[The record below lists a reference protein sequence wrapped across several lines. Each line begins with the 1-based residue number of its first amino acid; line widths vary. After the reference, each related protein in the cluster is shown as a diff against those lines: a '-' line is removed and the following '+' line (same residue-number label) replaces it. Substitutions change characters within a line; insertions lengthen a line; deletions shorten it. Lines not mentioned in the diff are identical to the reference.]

1 MNRSLIIIDC
11 QYDFIDG
18 SLACIN
24 AENAIA
30 GIIDFVN
37 ENPGLNV
44 YYSCDWHSEN
54 NKSFKRHGGI
64 WPDHC
69 VAGQRG
75 SEIHEDFY
83 TKIADEKNRPNE
95 DNIFYKGQNDE
106 IEEYSAFGA
115 KNAKGIA
122 LKDLVDQIV
131 MVCGIASEYCCRET
145 ALEFDKAGKDVE
157 FLSDKVAYVDREDHE
172 KNLSDLKDMIKVLGE

>member
-1 MNRSLIIIDC
+1 MNKSLIVVDC

-24 AENAIA
+24 AENAVDK
-30 GIIDFVN
+30 IIEYIN
-37 ENPGLNV
+37 ENPELNV

-69 VAGQRG
+69 VTGQKG

-83 TKIADEKNRPNE
+83 KKIKDNKNKPNQE
-95 DNIFYKGQNDE
+95 NIFYKGLNDE
-106 IEEYSAFGA
+106 VEEYSAYEA
-115 KNAKGIA
+115 KNKKGLA
-122 LKDLVDQIV
+122 LKELVDQKV

-145 ALEFDKAGKDVE
+145 ALEFKKAGKDVE
-157 FLSDKVAYVDREDHE
+157 FLGDKVAYVNKEDHE
-172 KNLSDLKDMIKVLGE
+172 KNLADLRRQIAVL

>member
-1 MNRSLIIIDC
+1 MNKSLIVVDC

-30 GIIDFVN
+30 EIIDYIN

-69 VAGQRG
+69 VAGRRG
-75 SEIHEDFY
+75 SEIHKDFSG
-83 TKIADEKNRPNE
+83 KVKNEKNRPNE
-95 DNIFYKGQNDE
+95 DNIFYKGLDDE
-106 IEEYSAFGA
+106 IEEYSAFEA
-115 KNAKGIA
+115 KNMKGLP
-122 LKDLVDQIV
+122 LKELVNREV

-145 ALEFDKAGKDVE
+145 ALEFHKAGKDVE
-157 FLSDKVAYVDREDHE
+157 FLSDKVAYVNKEDHE
-172 KNLSDLKDMIKVLGE
+172 KNLVDLKDKIKVLWE

>member
-1 MNRSLIIIDC
+1 MNKSLIVVDC

-24 AENAIA
+24 AENAVA
-30 GIIDFVN
+30 EIIGYIN

-64 WPDHC
+64 WPEHC

-75 SEIHEDFY
+75 SEIHEDFFS
-83 TKIADEKNRPNE
+83 KIKDEKNRPDE
-95 DNIFYKGQNDE
+95 DNIFYKGLDDE
-106 IEEYSAFGA
+106 VEEYSAFEA
-115 KNAKGIA
+115 KNVKDFA
-122 LKDLVDQIV
+122 LKDIVDQNI

-145 ALEFDKAGKDVE
+145 ALEFAKAGKNVE
-157 FLSDKVAYVDREDHE
+157 FLSDKVAYVNKDDHE
-172 KNLSDLKDMIKVLGE
+172 KNLEDLKDKMTVL